1 MDVES
6 PASQSNEPGVKA
18 LARRLALCVIAAGGF
33 LAMAA
38 ILHRALPN
46 AVPEV
51 TPKLDYLKAHR
62 DDYDTLFVGSS
73 RVYHGI
79 TPRVFDSVTAAAG
92 KPTRT
97 FNLGIN
103 GMQPPESLY
112 VLREVLAM
120 HLPHLRRVFLEIASV
135 GPPPDINNL
144 TMRDIHWRDN
154 QSLVDGA
161 RRAFLNAKSAHG
173 LAAFQQLGNDLWS
186 SGLTYAQNQ
195 WNIGRLDL
203 TTQLNKVAN
212 RLGDVMLGPS
222 SDGYLPVSHP
232 LAPESLQTLQRN
244 LKAMRDGTLK
254 ERETDPLNEEAYVR
268 IKNLLAKQGIE
279 LVLISAP
286 ETVKNYHAWVD
297 APPGLR
303 LLRFDDPQKH
313 PELYV
318 PEHRLDSDHVND
330 AGAQIFTR
338 ELAQQYLAGK

>member
-1 MDVES
+1 MT
-6 PASQSNEPGVKA
+6 
-18 LARRLALCVIAAGGF
+18 LCAIAACGF
-33 LAMAA
+33 LATAA
-38 ILHRALPN
+38 LLHRALPN

-62 DDYDTLFVGSS
+62 ADYDTLFVGSS
-73 RVYHGI
+73 RVYHGM
-79 TPRVFDSVTAAAG
+79 TPKVFDAVTAAAG
-92 KPTRT
+92 HPTRS

-120 HLPHLRRVFLEIASV
+120 NLPHLQRVFLEIAAV
-135 GPPPDINNL
+135 APPPDPNNL

-154 QSLVDGA
+154 ESLIDGI
-161 RRAFLNAKSAHG
+161 RRAPLDTKGAHG
-173 LAAFQQLGNDLWS
+173 LAALQQLGSNLWVS
-186 SGLTYAQNQ
+186 ALTYAQNQ

-212 RLGDVMLGPS
+212 RLGDVMLGPG
-222 SDGYLPVSHP
+222 SDGYLPVFHP
-232 LAPESLQTLQRN
+232 LAPESVQTLQRN
-244 LKAMRDGTLK
+244 LKSMRDGTVKL
-254 ERETDPLNEEAYVR
+254 RDPDPLNEQAYER
-268 IKNLLAKQGIE
+268 IRDLLTKRGIE

-286 ETVKNYHAWVD
+286 ETVKNYHAWID

-303 LLRFDDPQKH
+303 LLRFDDPQKY

>member
-1 MDVES
+1 MT
-6 PASQSNEPGVKA
+6 A
-18 LARRLALCVIAAGGF
+18 LFRRFTLCLLAVGGF
-33 LAMAA
+33 LGMAA
-38 ILHRALPN
+38 LLHRALPN

-62 DDYDTLFVGSS
+62 ADYDTLFVGSS

-79 TPRVFDSVTAAAG
+79 TPKVFDAVTAAAG
-92 KPTRT
+92 KPTHT

-112 VLREVLAM
+112 VLRKALALR
-120 HLPHLRRVFLEIASV
+120 LPHLQRVFLEIATV
-135 GPPPDINNL
+135 GPAPDPNNL

-154 QSLVDGA
+154 DALLNGL
-161 RRAFLNAKSAHG
+161 RRAFLNANLHALPG
-173 LAAFQQLGNDLWS
+173 WQALGNDLWV

-203 TTQLNKVAN
+203 TIQLNKTAN
-212 RLGDVMLGPS
+212 RLGDVMLGPA
-222 SDGYLPVSHP
+222 SDGFLPVSHP

-244 LKAMRDGTLK
+244 LKSMRDGTVK
-254 ERETDPLNEEAYVR
+254 QRDPDPLNTEAYAR
-268 IKNLLAKQGIE
+268 IRDLLASRGIE

-297 APPGLR
+297 APPGIR
-303 LLRFDDPQKH
+303 LLKFDDPQLH

-318 PEHRLDSDHVND
+318 PEHRLDSDHVNGI
-330 AGAQIFTR
+330 GAQIFTR
-338 ELAQQYLAGK
+338 ELAQAYLAGK